1 LTGGGSGKTSGE
13 RGFFFFFPTKDKKK
27 RHPPPPPP
35 PPTHTPKRQKKRD
48 ILENQMPTRACILFS
63 KMLCNLL
70 HSVTRP
76 ANIVKILAW
85 CLTYAYLH

>member
-1 LTGGGSGKTSGE
+1 MAGGY
-13 RGFFFFFPTKDKKK
+13 FFSNFFP
-27 RHPPPPPP
+27 RHHPEKPPRPPPPNS
-35 PPTHTPKRQKKRD
+35 HTKKTKKRD

-70 HSVTRP
+70 HSVTPP